1 MTHVCAEHLWHELDF
16 LFKIPSLFHPTLS
29 TSFRPHNMSL
39 TPCKIEEYI
48 GDEQLYGPG
57 LYSIP
62 RKIVLN
68 NNLEVLLPLAVEIL
82 HYGVGDNLL
91 SVGFYNSVLH
101 PGKVI
106 LGTRVKA
113 LSTHDWTTLEARLAD
128 VLDSEIVIMFIPI
141 AHKKVVPRGRVTVPE
156 TPSIGVS
163 IAPVGAEHAGTL
175 GAYFC
180 LRDPKSTT
188 ETTVFLTSSQVV
200 RGNVDTAIQSPSR
213 QDIECVLKSYKI
225 RLNHVTAEF
234 ERAQD
239 EKDFARTNAGKGRLQ
254 RGPVRIM
261 EYTKE
266 IEMIQAILKDPQ
278 DAIIGRVLHVSASGA
293 KGTRESKM
301 DWAIVTHTQD
311 TKIQNERPDMNRAP
325 PPDPRIPGY
334 EVKCDVW
341 ELKKLDYNRWICFR
355 GCDYGVRSGYT
366 NGMRT
371 FIRDPSSSEVSG
383 DENGSY
389 ELEALPAD
397 FPKMSDHWSPY
408 FEMPTGPILYA
419 GRLNPLAASM
429 DSGSTVWD
437 EEGDLVGLL
446 WADQSGVVVTSIDEI
461 AENIKSRTGMD
472 IEPVLE
478 EESEED
484 RRRYYGMI
492 LPFP

>member
-1 MTHVCAEHLWHELDF
+1 
-16 LFKIPSLFHPTLS
+16 
-29 TSFRPHNMSL
+29 MSP

-48 GDEQLYGPG
+48 DDEQLYGPG
-57 LYSIP
+57 LYSIQ
-62 RKIVLN
+62 RAVVLD
-68 NNLEVLLPLAVEIL
+68 NNLEVLLALTVEVL
-82 HYGVGDNLL
+82 HHELGDNLL

-101 PGKVI
+101 SEKVV
-106 LGTRVKA
+106 LGVRVKA
-113 LSTHDWTTLEARLAD
+113 LSTHDWTTLEARLAAM
-128 VLDSEIVIMFIPI
+128 LESEIVVMFILI
-141 AHKKVVPRGRVTVPE
+141 AHKKVVPRGRCVTVPE
-156 TPSIGVS
+156 TPGIGVS

-180 LRDPKSTT
+180 LIDPKSTT

-213 QDIECVLKSYKI
+213 QDIECVLESYKS
-225 RLNHVTAEF
+225 RLNHVTAEL
-234 ERAQD
+234 ERAQE
-239 EKDFARTNAGKGRLQ
+239 EKDFARTNAGKERLQ

-261 EYTKE
+261 ELTKE

-301 DWAIVTHTQD
+301 DWAIVKHTQD
-311 TKIQNERPDMNRAP
+311 TRIQNERPDMNRAP
-325 PPDPRIPGY
+325 PPDPHIPGY

-341 ELKKLDYNRWICFR
+341 ELKKLDYNQWICFR

-371 FIRDPSSSEVSG
+371 FIRNPSSSEVSG

-389 ELEALPAD
+389 ELEALAAD
-397 FPKMSDHWSPY
+397 FPKMSDYWPPY
-408 FEMPTGPILYA
+408 FEMPTGPIRYA
-419 GRLNPLAASM
+419 GRLHPLAASM

-437 EEGDLVGLL
+437 EEGDFVGLL
-446 WADQSGVVVTSIDEI
+446 WADQFGVVVTSIDEI
-461 AENIKSRTGMD
+461 AEDIKSMTGMD
-472 IEPVLE
+472 LMPIWG

>member
-1 MTHVCAEHLWHELDF
+1 MN
-16 LFKIPSLFHPTLS
+16 P
-29 TSFRPHNMSL
+29 

-62 RKIVLN
+62 RNIVLN
-68 NNLEVLLPLAVEIL
+68 NNLEVLLPRTVELL
-82 HYGVGDNLL
+82 HHELSDNLL

-106 LGTRVKA
+106 LGTRVMA

-156 TPSIGVS
+156 TPGIGVS

-213 QDIECVLKSYKI
+213 QDIECVLESYKI
-225 RLNHVTAEF
+225 RLNHVTAEL

-239 EKDFARTNAGKGRLQ
+239 EKDFARTNAGKGWLQ

-278 DAIIGRVLHVSASGA
+278 DAIIGRVLHVSALGA

-301 DWAIVTHTQD
+301 DWAIVKHTQD
-311 TKIQNERPDMNRAP
+311 TRIQNERPDMNRATA
-325 PPDPRIPGY
+325 PDPRIPGY

-341 ELKKLDYNRWICFR
+341 ELKKLDYNQWICFR

-371 FIRDPSSSEVSG
+371 FIRNPSSSEVSG

-397 FPKMSDHWSPY
+397 FPKMSDYWSPY
-408 FEMPTGPILYA
+408 FEMSTGPILYA

-446 WADQSGVVVTSIDEI
+446 WADQFGVVVTSIDEI
-461 AENIKSRTGMD
+461 AEDIKSRTGMD
-472 IEPVLE
+472 LEPVLE